1 MPPIIERHRVE
12 EFRRAFEG
20 EVESLAA
27 LYRNATAD
35 MLEVLAD
42 ASANMLS
49 RQRAVAHLRQ
59 YQVILANLRD
69 EAAAWIELNIPRS
82 YSIGLQFA
90 DQGVR
95 NVRRAGI
102 NLRRRERE
110 VFSQVH
116 REAVAAI
123 VEEMLR
129 TTDLALAQMGRRAD
143 DLFRRIGIEEVAKG
157 IVEGKARIEVS
168 RRIKERLLRE
178 GRPVFLDRR
187 GRVWDLDRYSE
198 MVARTTTREAMTQG
212 TINRLREHGIQ
223 LAQVS
228 AHHAADF
235 CIYYENVI
243 VSIGPEPHS
252 VYPPISAVNGGP
264 PFHPNCVHVLTPFVE
279 RLATVDERKAG
290 VPDPTVL
297 NRTPAELQR
306 VRKGLAGG
314 GRNPYNRPASVS
326 YGAEG
331 MTRRRDAVPRS

>member
-1 MPPIIERHRVE
+1 VPQPISRQRVR
-12 EFRRAFEG
+12 EFREAFSG
-20 EVESLAA
+20 EVDSLVA
-27 LYRNATAD
+27 LYRNAAAD

-49 RQRAVAHLRQ
+49 RQRALAHLRQ

-90 DQGVR
+90 DLGIR

-129 TTDLALAQMGRRAD
+129 TTNFALSQMGRRAD

-157 IVEGKARIEVS
+157 VVEGKARIEVS
-168 RRIKERLLRE
+168 RQIKERLLRE

-187 GRVWDLDRYSE
+187 GRPWDLDRYSE

-228 AHHAADF
+228 AHHATDF

-243 VSIGPEPHS
+243 VSIGPEPHAM
-252 VYPPISAVNGGP
+252 YPPISAISGGP
-264 PFHPNCVHVLTPFVE
+264 PFHPNCVHVLMPFVE
-279 RLATVDERKAG
+279 RLATEEEKKEG
-290 VPDPTVL
+290 IMSPEVL
-297 NRTPAELQR
+297 HRTPAELQR
-306 VRKGLAGG
+306 RYRMGLG
-314 GRNPYNRPASVS
+314 
-326 YGAEG
+326 
-331 MTRRRDAVPRS
+331 

>member
-1 MPPIIERHRVE
+1 
-12 EFRRAFEG
+12 
-20 EVESLAA
+20 
-27 LYRNATAD
+27 

-49 RQRAVAHLRQ
+49 RQRALAHLRQ

-90 DQGVR
+90 DLGVR

-102 NLRRRERE
+102 NLRRLERE

-129 TTDLALAQMGRRAD
+129 TTDFALAQMGRRVD
-143 DLFRRIGIEEVAKG
+143 DLFRRVGIEEVAKG
-157 IVEGKARIEVS
+157 IVEGKARVEVS
-168 RRIKERLLRE
+168 RQIRERLLSE
-178 GRPVFLDRR
+178 GSPVFLDRK
-187 GRVWDLDRYSE
+187 GRAWDLDRYSE
-198 MVARTTTREAMTQG
+198 MVARTTTREAMTEG
-212 TINRLREHGIQ
+212 TVNRLREHGIQ

-228 AHHAADF
+228 AHHATDF

-243 VSIGPEPHS
+243 VSIGPEPHPL
-252 VYPPISAVNGGP
+252 YPPISAIGGGP

-279 RLATVDERKAG
+279 RLATAEEQKVG
-290 VPDPTVL
+290 MPDPTVL
-297 NRTPAELQR
+297 NQTPEGLQQR
-306 VRKGLAGG
+306 YRYRKGAQASQSR
-314 GRNPYNRPASVS
+314 RNDSVPS
-326 YGAEG
+326 
-331 MTRRRDAVPRS
+331 

>member
-1 MPPIIERHRVE
+1 VQ

-27 LYRNATAD
+27 LYRNAAAD

-69 EAAAWIELNIPRS
+69 EAAAWIELNIPRA

-90 DQGVR
+90 DLGIR

-129 TTDLALAQMGRRAD
+129 TTDLALAQMGRRVD

-168 RRIKERLLRE
+168 RQIKERLLRE

-228 AHHAADF
+228 AHQARDF

-243 VSIGPEPHS
+243 VSIGPEPHP
-252 VYPPISAVNGGP
+252 VYPPISAIGGGP

-279 RLATVDERKAG
+279 RLATEEEKDAG
-290 VPDPTVL
+290 TISPEVL
-297 NRTPAELQR
+297 GRSPAELQPQY
-306 VRKGLAGG
+306 RKERRARSPKAPVGG
-314 GRNPYNRPASVS
+314 G
-326 YGAEG
+326 
-331 MTRRRDAVPRS
+331 

>member
-1 MPPIIERHRVE
+1 VE

-27 LYRNATAD
+27 LYRNAAAD

-49 RQRAVAHLRQ
+49 RQRALAHLRQ

-69 EAAAWIELNIPRS
+69 EAAAWIELNVPLAYDVGIR
-82 YSIGLQFA
+82 FA
-90 DQGVR
+90 DLGIR
-95 NVRRAGI
+95 NIRRAGI

-129 TTDLALAQMGRRAD
+129 TTDYALAQIGRRAD
-143 DLFRRIGIEEVAKG
+143 DLFRRIGVEEVAKG
-157 IVEGKARIEVS
+157 VVEGKARIEVS

-187 GRVWDLDRYSE
+187 GRPWDLDRYSE

-243 VSIGPEPHS
+243 VSIGPEPHP
-252 VYPPISAVNGGP
+252 VHPPISAIGGGP

-279 RLATVDERKAG
+279 RLATQKEKESGIVS
-290 VPDPTVL
+290 PDLL

-306 VRKGLAGG
+306 RYSQG
-314 GRNPYNRPASVS
+314 
-326 YGAEG
+326 
-331 MTRRRDAVPRS
+331 RRRLVRVEGRHRCGKLFGKSSAQTTRGAH